1 MSEAVVLTIVEFVA
15 GLILEGVILGFIFQL
30 IANREQEQQQANL
43 KDELNNIEIQNRA
56 NQEMLL
62 KTIYN
67 TKTEIISQI
76 KEVINYDKGRKN

>member
-30 IANREQEQQQANL
+30 IANREQEQQQQNL
-43 KDELNNIEIQNRA
+43 KEELNNIEIQARA

-62 KTIYN
+62 KELYSA
-67 TKTEIISQI
+67 KTEIISQI
-76 KEVINYDKGRKN
+76 KESEPQL

>member
-30 IANREQEQQQANL
+30 IANREQEQQQKNL

-62 KTIYN
+62 KELYQA
-67 TKTEIISQI
+67 KTEIISQV
-76 KEVINYDKGRKN
+76 KEATKYAASRKN

>member
-30 IANREQEQQQANL
+30 IANREQEQQQQNL
-43 KDELNNIEIQNRA
+43 KEELNNIEIQARA

-62 KTIYN
+62 KELYSA
-67 TKTEIISQI
+67 KTEIISQI
-76 KEVINYDKGRKN
+76 KESETQL